1 MVIRLDERA
10 EMMFEAFLTFK
21 KREGH
26 CSLPYDY
33 YDNPKIRALGR
44 HPVKLEIRDFKG
56 KSVYT

>member
-1 MVIRLDERA
+1 MVIKLDGRA